1 MKSNKTIIALLIV
14 VATSIF
20 SISAESASQIAV
32 SSAPVNV
39 SDIAS
44 GMTFSSL
51 LRGLLGI
58 ISIILIAVLF
68 SRNRR
73 AIDWKVV
80 GVGLLFEIA
89 IAALILYVPFVQTFF
104 ELISRAFI
112 KIISFT
118 HAGSEFLFGSLLDI
132 NSVGYIFVFQVVPV
146 IIFFSALTSLLYYLN
161 IIQVVV
167 KGVAWLLKRAL
178 KISGAEGL
186 IVAGNI
192 FLGQTEAP
200 MLIKRYLP
208 NMNRSELLLV
218 MSVGM
223 ATISGS
229 VLTAY
234 ISLLGGS
241 DINNQLL
248 FAKYLL
254 MASVMAAPGVIILAK
269 IVYPQTENVDS
280 DMRVEKSTDSNLLD
294 AISNGGAEGVK
305 IAVGVVAMLLVFISI
320 VALLNYL
327 IGGVIGEYSGLNT
340 LLSNL
345 TDGKYTT
352 ISFELILGVI
362 CTPLA
367 WLMGVPNAD
376 ILSFGGLVGTKLVLN
391 EFVAYS
397 DLSMMKAAGEIV
409 NAKTIV
415 MATFALC
422 GFANLSS
429 IGIQIGGLS
438 VLAPNHR
445 KTYTQIG
452 FLALLCGAL
461 ASFLSATI
469 IGIFLG

>member
-1 MKSNKTIIALLIV
+1 MKNYKPVLLLLIIV
-14 VATSIF
+14 ITSIF
-20 SISAESASQIAV
+20 TISAESI
-32 SSAPVNV
+32 SAPVDV
-39 SDIAS
+39 SSIANGITFNSFIRGLIGIAS
-44 GMTFSSL
+44 
-51 LRGLLGI
+51 I
-58 ISIILIAVLF
+58 IFIAFLF

-80 GVGLLFEIA
+80 SIGLALEIILA
-89 IAALILYVPFVQTFF
+89 TLILYVPFVQSFF
-104 ELISRAFI
+104 ELISCAFL

-118 HAGSEFLFGSLLDI
+118 SAGSEFLFGSLLDV
-132 NSVGYIFVFQVVPV
+132 NSIGYIFLFQVIPI
-146 IIFFSALTSLLYYLN
+146 IIFFSALTSVLYYLK

-167 KGVAWLLKRAL
+167 KGVAWLLNKAL

-208 NMNRSELLLV
+208 NMNKSELLLV

-234 ISLLGGS
+234 ISLLGGA
-241 DINNQLL
+241 DAHTQLL

-269 IVYPQTENVDS
+269 IVYPQTEPIEG
-280 DMRVEKSTDSNLLD
+280 DMKIEKSTDNNLLD
-294 AISNGGAEGVK
+294 AISNGGTEGIKVA
-305 IAVGVVAMLLVFISI
+305 IGVVTMLLVFISF
-320 VALLNYL
+320 VALINYL
-327 IGGVIGEYSGLNT
+327 LGGVIGEYTGINT
-340 LLSNL
+340 LITNLS
-345 TDGKYTT
+345 DGQYTAL
-352 ISFELILGVI
+352 SFELLLGII

-376 ILSFGGLVGTKLVLN
+376 IVSFGGLVGTKLVLN

-397 DLSMMKAAGEIV
+397 DLSIMKAAGVFV
-409 NAKTIV
+409 NPKTIV

-422 GFANLSS
+422 GFANLGS
-429 IGIQIGGLS
+429 IGIQIGSLS

-445 KTYTQIG
+445 KTYTQLG

-469 IGIFLG
+469 VGIFVG